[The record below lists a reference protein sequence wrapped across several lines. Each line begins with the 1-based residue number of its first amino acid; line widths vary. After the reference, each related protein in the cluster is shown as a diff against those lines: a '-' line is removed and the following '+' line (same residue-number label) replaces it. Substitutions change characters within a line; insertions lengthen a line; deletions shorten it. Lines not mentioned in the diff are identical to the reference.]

1 MSWRKF
7 LLIPR
12 LATAGL
18 RSHGGADE
26 AWEAY
31 WRDVATTGAEG
42 DVLWDGAGDAELA
55 WWRGAAGRYLDPGLP
70 VVDVGCGNGRLTRL
84 LAGDFQVVLGVDL
97 SAAAVERA
105 REESE
110 GVARVAFRTLDVT
123 ADGAGEALAAELGPS
138 NVVVRGVFHVL
149 TEEQRERAASAL
161 ATILGGRGTLLL
173 LETNW
178 QGDLLGYLE
187 HLGGRNGRLPAAL
200 GRLIDYHLP
209 RPQAFGPADLAA
221 TFPPSAWR
229 SVESGPVEIAP
240 VRRLGRASGRTIPGF
255 SAVLRAAGTVDPG
268 RAVPDTTERS

>member
-31 WRDVATTGAEG
+31 WRDVSTTGAEG

-70 VVDVGCGNGRLTRL
+70 VVDVGLRQRSPHPAAGRGLPGRPRRRPLRGRRRARTAGVRGRRAGGVPDPRRHRRGCRRGPRRRARPLQRGGPRRL
-84 LAGDFQVVLGVDL
+84 PRPHRGAARARSVGARHDPRR
-97 SAAAVERA
+97 SRHPAAARDE
-105 REESE
+105 
-110 GVARVAFRTLDVT
+110 
-123 ADGAGEALAAELGPS
+123 LA
-138 NVVVRGVFHVL
+138 
-149 TEEQRERAASAL
+149 
-161 ATILGGRGTLLL
+161 
-173 LETNW
+173 
-178 QGDLLGYLE
+178 GDLLGYLE

-209 RPQAFGPADLAA
+209 RPQAFGPAELAA

-255 SAVLRAAGTVDPG
+255 SAVLRTAGTVDPG